1 MVVSPKSITK
11 NIRKKLLIFVIS
23 AILSQAQEA
32 PCMQTRAFY
41 YKIFAIGVKYI
52 KIGVVKMMKD
62 AQKKL
67 LKISNWCKIGV
78 VRHLHIQKSL

>member
-1 MVVSPKSITK
+1 MVVLPKSITK

-52 KIGVVKMMKD
+52 KIGVVKND
-62 AQKKL
+62 ERCSKKIIKNFKL
-67 LKISNWCKIGV
+67 V
-78 VRHLHIQKSL
+78 